1 MQVINKTLKSLVI
14 PLILVALINSCS
26 DNSEK
31 NNKSESFSKALA
43 IPVVLNDLNDN
54 PNKAE
59 FKLNIQKGKMKFI
72 DGLETNTYGYNG
84 NYLGPVIRVKR
95 GNQVK
100 VNVQNNLEEE
110 TTVHWHGLKI
120 PADADGGPHKVIGSG
135 KEFVPQFTINQ
146 PAGTYWFHPH
156 PHEKTASQVYKG
168 LAGLFIV
175 DDEIS
180 EKLDIP
186 KEYGVNDIPL
196 ILQDKRFNSD
206 GSLAYKSKN
215 SDGDGML
222 GDKII
227 VNGVVNPF
235 LEVPKGK
242 VRLRV
247 VNGSNARFY
256 NLALSD
262 DSSFTQI
269 ASDGGFLERPV
280 TLKTLM
286 LSPGER
292 AEIIVDFSK
301 YKMDSS
307 VILKSIAFADHG
319 MPSGKSPEEGKIGNG
334 NPFDIMKFIIKK
346 DTNNDKDIPVKLA
359 SIEKISQSQVT
370 KTREFIL
377 RDMDMQN
384 NQESVNQ
391 SHKMHN
397 SSEEH
402 EEHSQHDMHSKHN
415 SGSINNAHMSHEN
428 MGDMKGMFTINGKSF
443 DMKRIDHTIKFG
455 DTEIWSITNKSDM
468 NMAHPFH
475 IHGIQFQIV
484 SRNGKQPPENER
496 GWKDTFL
503 IQPNEIVKIITT
515 FKDFKGQ
522 YMFHCHNLEHEDLG
536 MMGLIEII

>member
-1 MQVINKTLKSLVI
+1 MQVINRTIKSLLI
-14 PLILVALINSCS
+14 PIILATLVNSCS
-26 DNSEK
+26 NNSETK
-31 NNKSESFSKALA
+31 VNNKNENFSKALA
-43 IPVVLNDLNDN
+43 IPAVLNDLNDN
-54 PNKAE
+54 PDKAE

-72 DGLETNTYGYNG
+72 EGLETSTYGYNG
-84 NYLGPVIRVKR
+84 SYLGPVIRVKR

-100 VNVQNNLEEE
+100 VNVQNNLQEE

-120 PADADGGPHKVIGSG
+120 PSDADGGPHKTIGSG

-156 PHEKTASQVYKG
+156 PHEKTAGQVYKG

-175 DDEIS
+175 DDQIS

-186 KEYGVNDIPL
+186 KEYGVDDIPI

-206 GSLAYKSKN
+206 GSLVYKSKN
-215 SDGDGML
+215 SDNDGML

-227 VNGVVNPF
+227 VNGVINPF

-262 DSSFTQI
+262 NTSFTQI
-269 ASDGGFLERPV
+269 ATDGGFLENPV
-280 TLKTLM
+280 NLKSLM

-292 AEIIVDFSK
+292 AEIIVDFSR
-301 YKMDSS
+301 YKMDDS
-307 VILKSIAFADHG
+307 VILKSLAFADHG
-319 MPSGKSPEEGKIGNG
+319 MPSGKNPEEGKIGNG
-334 NPFDIMKFIIKK
+334 NPFDIMKFVIKK
-346 DTNNDKDIPVKLA
+346 DKTNDYSIPVKLA
-359 SIEKISQSQVT
+359 SIEKISESQAT
-370 KTREFIL
+370 NTREFIL
-377 RDMDMQN
+377 RDMD
-384 NQESVNQ
+384 NQETTKQGYEN
-391 SHKMHN
+391 HGT
-397 SSEEH
+397 SEEQ

-415 SGSINNAHMSHEN
+415 LGSEHNSHMSHEN

-443 DMKRIDHTIKFG
+443 DMKRIDQTIKFG

-475 IHGIQFQIV
+475 IHGIQFQII

-503 IQPNEIVKIITT
+503 IQPDETVKIITT